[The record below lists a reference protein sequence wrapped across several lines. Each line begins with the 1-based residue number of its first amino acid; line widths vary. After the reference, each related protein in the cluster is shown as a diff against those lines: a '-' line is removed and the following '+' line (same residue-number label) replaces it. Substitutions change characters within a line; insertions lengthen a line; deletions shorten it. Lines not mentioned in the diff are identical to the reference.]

1 VPDATLEL
9 ERAAADIPLTRS
21 AREIL
26 ERAAASAKA
35 RGASASPTDVLQA
48 ILSSRG
54 SLADESIRALGIDPS
69 SITSQ
74 LPPPSG
80 PGVEEPISIRQLL
93 VNANRE
99 AQVLGHY
106 QVDSIHLLLAMLY
119 SDTRETSAT
128 LQKAGL
134 TLYDLRRHLQAGTK
148 VDFHP
153 GESDRLQGSRGQP
166 QRAGP
171 AGRGQGAPSDRAQG
185 AQSQRSAPAPRSR
198 PDAVLRRKP
207 LPSLRGV
214 IQVSPV
220 FLGLVAVTIGS
231 GALLWFGTF
240 NAYVGVLS
248 TLFVV
253 AGWITS
259 VCIHEFG
266 HAVVAYLGGD
276 RSVRASGYLDLNP
289 LRYTNVLL
297 SLIMPVLFL
306 VLGGIGLP
314 GGAVYIDRAALRSRA
329 WDSAVSVAGPAGTL
343 ACFALVVIPFLLPGN
358 AGWLT
363 PSNAGFFGAL
373 AFLGFIEAIALVLN
387 LLPVPGLDGYGIIRP
402 WLPYSLQGLANQ
414 YGQLGILAVFAVLWF
429 VAPVSQAFFQSVL
442 QITDFAG
449 IPRILIGFGQS
460 DFFRLH

>member
-35 RGASASPTDVLQA
+35 RGASATPTDVLLA

-54 SLADESIRALGIDPS
+54 SLADEAIRALGIDPS
-69 SITSQ
+69 SITAQ
-74 LPPPSG
+74 LLPPDG
-80 PGVEEPISIRQLL
+80 AGAEPIPIRQLL

-106 QVDSIHLLLAMLY
+106 QVDSIHLLLATLY
-119 SDTRETSAT
+119 SDARETSVP

-134 TLYDLRRHLQAGTK
+134 TLYDLRRHLQSGTK
-148 VDFHP
+148 ADFQP
-153 GESDRLQGSRGQP
+153 GESDRLQGNRSQP
-166 QRAGP
+166 QATRP
-171 AGRGQGAPSDRAQG
+171 NQQ
-185 AQSQRSAPAPRSR
+185 SAPARSR
-198 PDAVLRRKP
+198 PDAALRRRP

-214 IQVSPV
+214 IRVSPV
-220 FLGLVAVTIGS
+220 FLGLVAATAAS
-231 GALLWFGTF
+231 GAMLWFGILP
-240 NAYVGVLS
+240 ALVGPL
-248 TLFVV
+248 TLLFVT

-259 VCIHEFG
+259 VCVHEFG

-297 SLIMPVLFL
+297 SLVMPVLFL
-306 VLGGIGLP
+306 LLGGIGLP
-314 GGAVYIDRAALRSRA
+314 GGAVYIDRGALRSRA
-329 WDSAVSVAGPAGTL
+329 WDSAVSVAGPVGT
-343 ACFALVVIPFLLPGN
+343 ALCGLLVAIPFLVPGN
-358 AGWLT
+358 AGWLNAT
-363 PSNAGFFGAL
+363 NAGFFGAL
-373 AFLGFIEAIALVLN
+373 AFLGFIEAIAFVLN
-387 LLPVPGLDGYGIIRP
+387 LLPVPGLDGFGIIRP

-429 VAPVSQAFFQSVL
+429 VAPVSQAFFQSIYQVTGVFGIDPRL
-442 QITDFAG
+442 IDFG
-449 IPRILIGFGQS
+449 RSNMRF
-460 DFFRLH
+460 H